1 MSRVVCDPGCW
12 VEEPCTDCP
21 CIPFDPIV
29 GHVCDLRPSWKRES
43 AEGMKILTVEYR
55 RLRSFGEYENETVGA
70 VAEVPPTGVTPS
82 MALDALKQWVDGQ
95 FGERQNARDAASR
108 VHRAEVRL
116 REVNGLLGEA
126 EKRWAAAQKI
136 LAAAGVEVPR
146 DYGAGDDGELG
157 SLPF

>member
-12 VEEPCTDCP
+12 VEQPCEDCP
-21 CIPFDPIV
+21 CVPFDPIV
-29 GHVCDLRPSWKRES
+29 GHVCDLPYGKAQSDP
-43 AEGMKILTVEYR
+43 GLKILTVEYR

-70 VAEVPPTGVTPS
+70 VAEVPATGTTPS
-82 MALDALKQWVDGQ
+82 MALGALKRWVDEQ
-95 FGERQNARDAASR
+95 LSERQNARDSAYR
-108 VHRAEVRL
+108 VQRAEARL
-116 REVNGLLGEA
+116 NEVNGLLRES

-146 DYGAGDDGELG
+146 DYGAGDDDELA